1 MSLALIMSLGISA
14 LAAYEDPP
22 QGTPTPDA
30 PASVVQALED
40 AFASAIAKA
49 EPSVVAI
56 ARTKSEDGETR
67 AIKGLAPER
76 PIQNQAMVDRQLRD
90 MQRFNQIQAHAFELV
105 VDDND
110 NLEFDY
116 GSGVVVGSE
125 GQILTAYHVV
135 KGAKSLTVRAAGR
148 QKFDALIIAA
158 DPRSDLAVIVPSTPA
173 GMDRPRLKPI
183 QLGDSTKLRKGSF
196 LIALGNPYNAA
207 WDGNASAAW
216 GILANISRRIE
227 TPRDQTQAQQLT
239 NYPLLL
245 QLDAKLNLGM
255 SGAAVV
261 NLKGELVG
269 LTTNAGDPEGFDPQ
283 AGYAFPID
291 RLGRRAVEAL
301 MDGREVEYGFL
312 GIRLPTPG
320 RDSAFGKT
328 NIVSNVTQG
337 TPADLGGLIN
347 QDEIV
352 SVGDYPVFDSD
363 TLIVAVGSYP
373 VGSIVKVTIIR
384 DGKKLDKMIPLS
396 KFPTEGPIIATNR
409 PKAWRG
415 IRVDYTSTLAKG
427 MLGVEAFEAMAKSPV
442 SIVDVTPDSFAEAAG
457 LRKGQILLRV
467 AGKPVRTPAD
477 FSRLVQNIEGDAT
490 VTTEMGDV
498 VIHSEKAQRRPANAR

>member
-1 MSLALIMSLGISA
+1 MSVGILGFA
-14 LAAYEDPP
+14 VRDDPP
-22 QGTPTPDA
+22 QAAAKPDSSA
-30 PASVVQALED
+30 AVVAALED
-40 AFASAIAKA
+40 AFTTAIAKA
-49 EPSVVAI
+49 ERSVVAV

-76 PIQNQAMVDRQLRD
+76 QVQTQVMLDRQMRD
-90 MQRFNQIQAHAFELV
+90 IQRFNQFQARAFELV
-105 VDDND
+105 EDPD

-116 GSGVVVGSE
+116 GSGVVVGSD

-135 KGAKSLTVRAAGR
+135 KGAKSLTVRAAGH
-148 QKFDALIIAA
+148 QEFEALIIAA
-158 DPRSDLAVIVPSTPA
+158 DPRSDLAVIIPSTPA
-173 GMDRPRLKPI
+173 GMDRPKLEPI
-183 QLGDSTKLRKGSF
+183 PLGDSTKLRKGSF

-207 WDGNASAAW
+207 RDGNASAAW
-216 GILANISRRIE
+216 GILANFARRIE
-227 TPRDQTQAQQLT
+227 LPRSEAQAQQLT

-255 SGAAVV
+255 SGAAVI

-301 MDGREVEYGFL
+301 IDGREVEYGFL
-312 GIRLPTPG
+312 GVRLPTLG
-320 RDSAFGKT
+320 RGSVLGKT
-328 NIVSNVTQG
+328 NVVSNITPG
-337 TPADLGGLIN
+337 TPADLGGLVN

-352 SVGDYPVFDSD
+352 SVGEYPVYDSD
-363 TLIVAVGSYP
+363 TLIIAVGSYP
-373 VGSIVKVTIIR
+373 VGSLVKVTIMR
-384 DGKKLDKMIPLS
+384 DGKKLEKMIPLS

-409 PKAWRG
+409 PRPWRG

-427 MLGVEAFEAMAKSPV
+427 VLGIEAFEAMAKSPV
-442 SIVDVTPDSFAEAAG
+442 AIVEVAPDSLAEAAG

-467 AGKPVRTPAD
+467 GGKPVRTPTD
-477 FSRLVQNIEGDAT
+477 FSRIVQNLEGDAT

-498 VIHSEKAQRRPANAR
+498 VIHGEASPRRPANAR